1 MSDTFT
7 TDAVPAAV
15 ATAPVSEPTGTPVD
29 TGSVDAPPVVDAA
42 TSVQEPAADASVG
55 DSYEVTI
62 AGEKHQ
68 VTLDELRN
76 GYSRQQDYTQKT
88 QQLARERADLQQAAA
103 LAAAFE
109 RDPHATLSA
118 LSEAYNWTPQ
128 QTAQFAADQTAQQ
141 QAPQVPFEELD
152 PSEQRIARIEHFMQQ
167 QERMVI
173 QSQIEQDY
181 ADLETQYGEIDRD
194 AVRNHAIIK
203 RVDLKTAYRDMQF
216 DAERANAAAIE
227 AKRAAQ
233 VVAPGGGVQSGAV
246 SAPPAKDLSLR
257 DQIRA
262 AIAATR

>member
-1 MSDTFT
+1 MSDTFGT
-7 TDAVPAAV
+7 EAVPAAV
-15 ATAPVSEPTGTPVD
+15 ETAPVVEATGTPD
-29 TGSVDAPPVVDAA
+29 AGSVDAPPVVDAA
-42 TSVQEPAADASVG
+42 TSVQEPVVDAG
-55 DSYEVTI
+55 DLHTVKI
-62 AGEKHQ
+62 NGVDHQ

-88 QQLARERADLQQAAA
+88 QQLKAREAELQQAAA

-118 LSEAYNWTPQ
+118 LSDAYNWTPQ
-128 QTAQFAADQTAQQ
+128 QTAQFAAEQQAQQ

-152 PSEQRIARIEHFMQQ
+152 PTEQRIARVEQFIQQ
-167 QERMVI
+167 QERQSI
-173 QSQIEQDY
+173 QQQIEQDY

-203 RVDLKTAYRDMQF
+203 RVDLKTAYRDLQF
-216 DAERANAAAIE
+216 DAERANAAAVE

-257 DQIRA
+257 DQIRL
-262 AIAATR
+262 AIQATR